1 MNLCPPEP
9 PTRNRPI
16 DLPDLLPEL
25 VPLLPPYLAQQ
36 RWFAGTGRPA
46 VEVREATEL
55 VAGPSPVLRLVVETT
70 GADGLGAALYQL
82 LLGVRPER
90 PRGLLDLHD
99 LGEVTTTEGRRAVYD
114 ALAHPET
121 ALQVG
126 GTLFP
131 DRRFAAAE
139 LQKGEQSNTSVV
151 YDDRFILKVFR
162 QLHEGA
168 NPDVEVTRA
177 LGSVGFADA
186 AVPLDV
192 WADGA
197 TDLGVLRTFERS
209 SGTGASLAA
218 GSIAALLE
226 DGRDPRV
233 APGDLAADSRLLGA
247 TVARLHVALAEA
259 FGTEPADGEAWARQM
274 SAQLGRVGEGRLDA
288 VRLAVMFDRL
298 AAAQDLGQA
307 VRIHGDLHLEQV
319 LRLKRRWLVL
329 DFEGEP
335 DRPMAERRRTSSPLR
350 DVAGM
355 TRSYQY
361 AAALAL
367 RERATGRKGVS
378 ADDRLLATMWVE
390 RNMNAFL
397 SGYASVDEVH
407 RLLPQSRQ
415 SRDALLSVFELDKA
429 VYELA
434 YELAHRPELADV
446 PATAVAQML
455 DSDPPLPEFPAEP

>member
-1 MNLCPPEP
+1 M
-9 PTRNRPI
+9 
-16 DLPDLLPEL
+16 
-25 VPLLPPYLAQQ
+25 
-36 RWFAGTGRPA
+36 
-46 VEVREATEL
+46 
-55 VAGPSPVLRLVVETT
+55 LRVVVETT
-70 GADGLGAALYQL
+70 GPDGLGAATYQL

-90 PRGLLDLHD
+90 PRGLLDVHY
-99 LGEVTTTEGRRAVYD
+99 LGEVPTPGGRRAVYD
-114 ALAHPET
+114 ALAHPDT
-121 ALQVG
+121 ALLVG
-126 GTLFP
+126 TTLFP
-131 DRRFAAAE
+131 DRKFATAE
-139 LQKGEQSNTSVV
+139 LQQGEQSNTSVV
-151 YDDRFILKVFR
+151 FDERFILKVFR

-209 SGTGASLAA
+209 SGSGAALAA
-218 GSIAALLE
+218 TSIEQLLDE
-226 DGRDPRV
+226 GRDPRV
-233 APGDLAADSRLLGA
+233 AKADFAADSRLLGA
-247 TVARLHVALAEA
+247 TVARMHVALAEA
-259 FGTEPADGEAWARQM
+259 FGTEPADGELWARQM

-319 LRLKRRWLVL
+319 LKLKKRWLVL

-335 DRPMAERRRTSSPLR
+335 GRPMAERRLTSSPLR

-367 RERATGRKGVS
+367 RERAQGRKGVS
-378 ADDRLLATMWVE
+378 ADDRLLVTMWVE

-446 PATAVAQML
+446 PAAAVSQML
-455 DSDPPLPEFPAEP
+455 DSDPPLPEFPAGQ

>member
-1 MNLCPPEP
+1 MDV
-9 PTRNRPI
+9 R
-16 DLPDLLPEL
+16 
-25 VPLLPPYLAQQ
+25 
-36 RWFAGTGRPA
+36 A
-46 VEVREATEL
+46 VKEL
-55 VAGPSPVLRLVVETT
+55 VAGSASAAAGVLRVVVETT
-70 GADGLGAALYQL
+70 GPDGLGAATYQL
-82 LLGVRPER
+82 LLGMRPER
-90 PRGLLDLHD
+90 PRGLLDQHY
-99 LGEVTTTEGRRAVYD
+99 LGEVPTPAGRSAVYD
-114 ALAHPET
+114 ALAHPDT
-121 ALQVG
+121 ALLVG
-126 GTLFP
+126 ATLFP
-131 DRRFAAAE
+131 DRKFASAE

-151 YDDRFILKVFR
+151 FDERFIFKVFR

-209 SGTGASLAA
+209 LGSGSSLAA
-218 GSIAALLE
+218 TSIEQLLE
-226 DGRDPRV
+226 EGRDPRV
-233 APGDLAADSRLLGA
+233 AKADLAADSRLLGA
-247 TVARLHVALAEA
+247 TVARMHVALAEA
-259 FGTEPADGEAWARQM
+259 FGTEPADGGSWARQM

-307 VRIHGDLHLEQV
+307 IRIHGDLHLEQV
-319 LRLKRRWLVL
+319 LKLKKRWLVL

-335 DRPMAERRRTSSPLR
+335 DRPMAERRMTSSPLR

-367 RERATGRKGVS
+367 RERARGRKGVS
-378 ADDRLLATMWVE
+378 ADDRLLVTMWVE

-397 SGYASVDEVH
+397 TGYASVDEVH

-446 PATAVAQML
+446 PAAAVAQML
-455 DSDPPLPEFPAEP
+455 DSDPPLPEFPAGQ